1 MFKKSAPVLLL
12 GSVLLA
18 LSCAATAQD
27 KGGGKGGD
35 KGGKSLVPTV
45 AGSGKVTVESL
56 VQRYQTLAGSPLTGS
71 PTANATSLVTG
82 VRDGTQIRL
91 AAPVTEQVKV
101 PVTTTVTE
109 TIIVETKVSS
119 PFPPGYVIRKVP
131 KTVTKTVTTYR
142 IDTITREEITL
153 IDPPPGTMSLP
164 NVDTALALTEA
175 VFAQNNIATPAHKN
189 LKDALVGENGVLT
202 LRAKPLGWGA
212 IAHTLGFEVQEVK

>member
-12 GSVLLA
+12 GSVMLA

-27 KGGGKGGD
+27 KGASKGGT
-35 KGGKSLVPTV
+35 SLVPTV
-45 AGSGKVTVESL
+45 AGGGKVTFESL
-56 VQRYQTLAGSPLTGS
+56 VQRYQTLPGSPLTGS

-109 TIIVETKVSS
+109 TIFVEVKV
-119 PFPPGYVIRKVP
+119 PAPPPTNFIIKKVP

-142 IDTITREEITL
+142 IDTIIREEITL
-153 IDPPPGTMSLP
+153 IDPPPGAMNLTQ
-164 NVDTALALTEA
+164 VDIALALTSA
-175 VFAQNNIATPAHKN
+175 VFTQHNIATPPHKD
-189 LKDALVGENGVLT
+189 LKEALVGVNGVLT
-202 LRAKPLGWGA
+202 LRAKPMGWGA
-212 IAHTLGFEVQEVK
+212 IAQTLGFEVK